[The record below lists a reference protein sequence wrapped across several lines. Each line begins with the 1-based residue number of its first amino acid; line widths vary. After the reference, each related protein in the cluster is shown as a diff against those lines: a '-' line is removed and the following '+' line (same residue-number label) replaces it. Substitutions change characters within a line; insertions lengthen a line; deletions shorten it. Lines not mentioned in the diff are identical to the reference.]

1 MSDDVVPD
9 PRRHALREALDGLW
23 LTETGTGFA
32 VTLDDML
39 ARLDKAG
46 LTAVEPSK
54 ADNDLE
60 YSDNFR
66 VHGLPDGEIRQ
77 TCRCCGLI
85 LTSTLGLPDGGVSLA
100 SLIEA
105 AEDHEGSVCS
115 R

>member
-1 MSDDVVPD
+1 MTD
-9 PRRHALREALDGLW
+9 PRRHAMREALDGLW
-23 LTETGTGFA
+23 LTETATGYA
-32 VTLDDML
+32 VALDDML

-46 LTAVEPSK
+46 LTAVPESK

-66 VHGLPDGEIRQ
+66 IHALPDGEIRQ

-85 LTSTLGLPDGGVSLA
+85 VTSTVDLPDGGVSLA

-105 AEDHEGSVCS
+105 AEDHEGSGCT

>member
-1 MSDDVVPD
+1 MTDDSAPD
-9 PRRHALREALDGLW
+9 PRRHAIREALDGLW
-23 LTETGTGFA
+23 LTETATGFA
-32 VTLDDML
+32 VGLDDML

-46 LTAVEPSK
+46 LTAVEPSR
-54 ADNDLE
+54 ADNELE

-77 TCRCCGLI
+77 ACRCCGLI
-85 LTSTLGLPDGGVSLA
+85 LTSTVDLPDGGVSLA

-105 AEDHEGSVCS
+105 AEDHEDSGCS